1 MIYEFFNWC
10 VWVFEV
16 IGDITGLGY
25 FLANIIVFVII
36 QPSLIILFFVLWI
49 SERQRNKKIAIKT
62 K

>member
-16 IGDITGLGY
+16 IGDVTGLGY

-36 QPSLIILFFVLWI
+36 QPLLIILIFVLWI
-49 SERQRNKKIAIKT
+49 YERQRNKKIAMKT